1 MLVNPLRVHVVQSY
15 SRPGQEFQY
24 TKCDFFFFCKAAL
37 SDLPCNAKAR
47 KKKNSLE
54 PSEHFVSLV
63 VFTSKKI
70 IICFNNVKTLQH
82 KILICIKTII

>member
-24 TKCDFFFFCKAAL
+24 TKCDFFSSVKLHSQICHAMPKL
-37 SDLPCNAKAR
+37 E
-47 KKKNSLE
+47 KKNSLE